1 MRVTLSIIALCIV
14 VFILQFTVEGFIEFF
29 ALTPALF
36 LGGSFWQLVTYM
48 FLHGDTMHIFINMFV
63 LFIFG
68 PIVENHLG
76 WKKYLALFLISG
88 IGSALLH
95 IALTGESEI
104 LMIGASGAGFGI
116 LTAYGML
123 FPRSIIIMFPG
134 IPMPAIIAVFVFA
147 VIEFV
152 FGVAGLEPGIANFGH
167 LGGIITGLVFMLILK
182 KKKKR
187 GRELPD
193 GFEFIWE

>member
-1 MRVTLSIIALCIV
+1 MRVTVSIIVLCIV
-14 VFILQFTVEGFIEFF
+14 VFALQFIVPGFIEFF
-29 ALTPALF
+29 ALTPVLF
-36 LGGSFWQLVTYM
+36 LNGSYWQLISYM

-116 LTAYGML
+116 LTAYGLL
-123 FPRSIIIMFPG
+123 FPKSIIIMFPG
-134 IPMPAIIAVFVFA
+134 IPMPAILGVFVFA
-147 VIEFV
+147 IIEFI

-167 LGGIITGLVFMLILK
+167 LGGIITGLIFMLLLKRK
-182 KKKKR
+182 KKKK
-187 GRELPD
+187 GLPD
-193 GFEFIWE
+193 GLEFVWE